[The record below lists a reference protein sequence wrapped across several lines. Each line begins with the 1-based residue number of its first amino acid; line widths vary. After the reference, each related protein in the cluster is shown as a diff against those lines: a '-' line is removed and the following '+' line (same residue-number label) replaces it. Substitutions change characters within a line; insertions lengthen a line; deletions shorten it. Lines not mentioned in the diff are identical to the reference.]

1 MEQKL
6 KKKTIV
12 ILMALVLIL
21 ASAVSAFAA
30 TQVFNAKLSLTLN
43 GSTATCKFLVT
54 DSGKYINATME
65 LWQDSTFIT
74 SWTASGYSVV
84 NMSETYPITSG
95 LTYTLKGYGT
105 SGGVSFT
112 APDVTKP

>member
-1 MEQKL
+1 MKR
-6 KKKTIV
+6 KTL
-12 ILMALVLIL
+12 ILTLVVVLII
-21 ASAVSAFAA
+21 AFTIPVFAA
-30 TQVFNAKLSLTLN
+30 TRATKVNLSLSLN
-43 GSTATCKFLVT
+43 GSTATCNMYVR
-54 DSGKYINATME
+54 DAGKYINATME
-65 LWQDSTFIT
+65 LWQGSTFIT

-112 APDVTKP
+112 APDVTRP

>member
-1 MEQKL
+1 M

-12 ILMALVLIL
+12 IIMALVLIL

-30 TQVFNAKLSLTLN
+30 TQVFNYNLVLTLN
-43 GSTATCKFLVT
+43 GSTATCKLLVT
-54 DSGKYINATME
+54 DPGKYINATME
-65 LWQDSTFIT
+65 LWQGSTFIT
-74 SWTASGYSVV
+74 SWSASGYSVV
-84 NMSETYPITSG
+84 NMSETYPIISG